1 VCLKGDEGLRV
12 KGKEKFTVKDG
23 VWIKM
28 NTLSDMNTKL

>member
-12 KGKEKFTVKDG
+12 KGEEKFTMKDG
-23 VWIKM
+23 VLSKM